1 MTRLLRLSC
10 LLNIRLSFFFSHICL
25 YLKKNIYLCGRIR
38 NNRLMTMKKYIL
50 DLRVKSVESVGG
62 RYSLLKLTH
71 ELPLPEMLPGQ
82 FVEVRVDNS
91 TLTFLRR
98 PISIN
103 FVDRD
108 ANELWLL
115 MAAIG
120 EGTRHITA
128 LNPGDTLNCV
138 LPLGNGFT
146 MPQNPTERVL
156 LVGGG
161 VGVAPLLYMGA
172 EMRRK
177 GIEPTFLL
185 GARSAKDLLEIDL
198 FKKYGRVCVTTE
210 DGSEGEKGF
219 VTNHSVLGEKFDM
232 IATCGP
238 KPMMVAVARYAHKA
252 GVECEASLENMMA
265 CGLGACLCCVE
276 KTTEGNLCV
285 CKEGPVLNI
294 KKLLWQL

>member
-1 MTRLLRLSC
+1 
-10 LLNIRLSFFFSHICL
+10 
-25 YLKKNIYLCGRIR
+25 
-38 NNRLMTMKKYIL
+38 MKKYIL
-50 DLRVKSVESVGG
+50 DLRVKSVEKVGG

-71 ELPLPEMLPGQ
+71 EQPLPEMVPGQ

-91 TLTFLRR
+91 PSTFLRR

-115 MAAIG
+115 VAAIG
-120 EGTRHITA
+120 EGTRHITT
-128 LNPGDTLNCV
+128 LKPGDTLNCV

-146 MPQNPTERVL
+146 MPKSSLDRVL

-172 EMRRK
+172 EMKRN

-185 GARSAKDLLEIDL
+185 GARSAADLLEIDL
-198 FKKYGRVCVTTE
+198 FRRYGRVCITTE
-210 DGSEGEKGF
+210 DASEGEKGF

-238 KPMMVAVARYAHKA
+238 KPMMVAVARYAYKA